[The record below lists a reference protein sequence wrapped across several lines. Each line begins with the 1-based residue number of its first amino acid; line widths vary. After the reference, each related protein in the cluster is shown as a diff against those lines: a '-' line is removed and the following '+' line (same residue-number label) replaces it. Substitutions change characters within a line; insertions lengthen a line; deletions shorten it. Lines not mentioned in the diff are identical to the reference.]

1 MASTESSRLKAD
13 SRDSKL
19 VLFLQ
24 FLLPI
29 SFTIA
34 MTGIIVWIVS
44 LIFLSRKLDDV
55 PSASMGIS
63 IVAIPVFL
71 VLLSIFWYV
80 FLGIIRNQ
88 ETEDEQS
95 EMAEAEGNAG
105 VDE

>member
-1 MASTESSRLKAD
+1 MMSTERGSIETD
-13 SRDSKL
+13 SRDSKI

-24 FLLPI
+24 FMLPL
-29 SFTIA
+29 SFSIA
-34 MTGIIVWIVS
+34 MVVIIGWIVS
-44 LIFLSRKLDDV
+44 LILLSRKLDDV

-88 ETEDEQS
+88 ETENEQS
-95 EMAEAEGNAG
+95 ETEEAEANAG